1 MIGKEIRQTIELAA
15 PIILTQL
22 AQMSMSFVDT
32 IMVGRLGQQELA
44 GVAVG
49 GAVFFPLVVMTLGI
63 LMGVS
68 PMVSQAY
75 GARDH
80 HSAGRAVRQGLWLG
94 TILAIPSCLV
104 MWNGATLLAWAG
116 QEEEIVL
123 LGEEYLRAI
132 LWGVLPL
139 LWFGVLRHFI
149 EALSRPRVVMIITL
163 GAVLLNIGANYVL
176 MYGKL
181 GFPAL
186 GLAGC
191 GWASTLVM
199 WTMFLVMAA
208 FIRRDQGLGLYGVF
222 SRLSKPDWHHFSQ
235 LFRLGWP
242 IGVTQGLEVGLFSAT
257 ALLMGL
263 FSTVVL
269 AAHQMTLQCAAYA
282 FMIPLG
288 LSLAVSVRVGQA
300 MGRKDLQG
308 ARRAGYVGIGL
319 GASIMMITAICF
331 WSFPRFFIS
340 LFLDVDSPVNREVV
354 LQAIALLSVAAV
366 FQVFDGIQVT
376 AAGALRGLKDTR
388 APMIV
393 ALISYWVVGLSSGY
407 LFGFQLDMEGV
418 GLWWGLVV
426 GLTTAAILLWW
437 RFYRKVNSLIVAPSS
452 PIPSE

>member
-1 MIGKEIRQTIELAA
+1 MIGKEIRQTIKLAA
-15 PIILTQL
+15 PIILAQL
-22 AQMSMSFVDT
+22 AQVSISFVDT

-44 GVAVG
+44 GIAVG
-49 GAVFFPLVVMTLGI
+49 GAVFFPLIIITLGI
-63 LMGVS
+63 LMGVG

-80 HSAGRAVRQGLWLG
+80 LSVGRNVRQGLWLG
-94 TILAIPSCLV
+94 TLLTVPSCLV
-104 MWNGATLLAWAG
+104 MWYGGTLLGWAG

-123 LGEEYLRAI
+123 LAEEYLHAI

-139 LWFGVLRHFI
+139 LWFGVLRHFM
-149 EALSRPRVVMIITL
+149 EALSRPRVVMIIAL
-163 GAVLLNIGANYVL
+163 AAVVLNICANYVL

-191 GWASTLVM
+191 GWASTLVL

-208 FIRRDQGLGLYGVF
+208 FIRRDPGLGLYGVF
-222 SRLSKPDWHHFSQ
+222 SRLSKPDWHYFSR

-242 IGVTQGLEVGLFSAT
+242 IGIMQGLEVGLFSAT

-263 FSTVVL
+263 FRTVVL

-288 LSLAVSVRVGQA
+288 LSVAVSVRVGQA
-300 MGRKDLQG
+300 IGREDLQG

-319 GASIMMITAICF
+319 GASFMMITAFCF
-331 WSFPRFFIS
+331 WTFPRFFIS
-340 LFLDVDSPVNREVV
+340 LFLDVESPVNREVV
-354 LQAIALLSVAAV
+354 LQAISLLSVAAV

-388 APMIV
+388 VPMFV
-393 ALISYWVVGLSSGY
+393 ALISYWVVGLSGGY
-407 LFGFQLDMEGV
+407 LFGFQLDMGGV
-418 GLWWGLVV
+418 GLWWGLVL
-426 GLTTAAILLWW
+426 GLTTAASLLWW
-437 RFYRKVNSLIVAPSS
+437 RFYRKINSLITPST

>member
-1 MIGKEIRQTIELAA
+1 MIGKEIRQTIQLAA
-15 PIILTQL
+15 PIILAQL

-49 GAVFFPLVVMTLGI
+49 GALFFPLIIITLGI

-80 HSAGRAVRQGLWLG
+80 LSAGRAVRQGLWLG
-94 TILAIPSCLV
+94 TLLSIPSCLL
-104 MWNGATLLAWAG
+104 MWNGATMLEWMG

-123 LGEEYLRAI
+123 LAEEYLHAI
-132 LWGVLPL
+132 VWGVLPL
-139 LWFGVLRHFI
+139 LWFGALRHFM
-149 EALSRPRVVMIITL
+149 EALSRPRVVMIITV
-163 GAVLLNIGANYVL
+163 GAVLLNIGANNVF

-191 GWASTLVM
+191 GWASTLVF

-222 SRLSKPDWHHFSQ
+222 SRLKKPDWHYFSQ

-263 FSTVVL
+263 FSTALL
-269 AAHQMTLQCAAYA
+269 AAHQITIQCAAYA
-282 FMIPLG
+282 FMVPLG
-288 LSLAVSVRVGQA
+288 LSFAVSVRVGQA
-300 MGRKDLQG
+300 MGREDLQA

-319 GASIMMITAICF
+319 GGGFMMITAICF
-331 WSFPRFFIS
+331 WTFPRFFIS
-340 LFLDVDSPVNREVV
+340 LFLDVQSPVNREVV
-354 LQAIALLSVAAV
+354 LVATSLLSIAAV
-366 FQVFDGIQVT
+366 FQVFDGIQVA

-388 APMIV
+388 APMML
-393 ALISYWVVGLSSGY
+393 ALIAYWVVGLSCAY
-407 LFGFQLDMEGV
+407 LLGFRLDMEGV
-418 GLWWGLVV
+418 GLWWGLVL

-437 RFYRKVNSLIVAPSS
+437 RFYRKINSLIQ
-452 PIPSE
+452 

>member
-1 MIGKEIRQTIELAA
+1 MIGKETRQTIELAA
-15 PIILTQL
+15 PMILAQL

-49 GAVFFPLVVMTLGI
+49 GAVFFPLIVITLGI
-63 LMGVS
+63 LMGVG

-75 GARDH
+75 GAGDH
-80 HSAGRAVRQGLWLG
+80 LSAGRAVRQGLWLG
-94 TILAIPSCLV
+94 TLLTIPSCLV
-104 MWNGATLLAWAG
+104 MWNGATLLSWTG

-123 LGEEYLRAI
+123 LGEEYLHAI

-163 GAVLLNIGANYVL
+163 GAVVLNIGANDVL
-176 MYGKL
+176 MHGKL

-191 GWASTLVM
+191 GWASTLVF

-222 SRLSKPDWHHFSQ
+222 SRLKKPDWHYFSQ

-263 FSTVVL
+263 FSTVAL
-269 AAHQMTLQCAAYA
+269 AAHQMTIQCAAYA
-282 FMIPLG
+282 FMVPLG

-300 MGRKDLQG
+300 IGREDLQG

-319 GASIMMITAICF
+319 GACFMMITAISF

-340 LFLDVDSPVNREVV
+340 LFLDVESPVNREVV

-393 ALISYWVVGLSSGY
+393 ALISYWVVGLSGAY
-407 LFGFQLDMEGV
+407 LFGFQLDMGGV
-418 GLWWGLVV
+418 GLWWGLVL

-437 RFYRKVNSLIVAPSS
+437 RFYRKINSLILTASIS
-452 PIPSE
+452 LPSE

>member
-1 MIGKEIRQTIELAA
+1 MIGKETRQTIALAA
-15 PIILTQL
+15 PIILAQL

-49 GAVFFPLVVMTLGI
+49 GAVFFPLIVITLGI
-63 LMGVS
+63 LMGVG

-80 HSAGRAVRQGLWLG
+80 STAGRAVRQGLWLG
-94 TILAIPSCLV
+94 TLLTIPSCLV
-104 MWNGATLLAWAG
+104 MWNGATLLSWTG

-123 LGEEYLRAI
+123 LGEEYLHAI

-163 GAVLLNIGANYVL
+163 GAVVLNIGANDVL

-181 GFPAL
+181 GFPPL

-191 GWASTLVM
+191 GWASTFVF

-208 FIRRDQGLGLYGVF
+208 FIRRDQGLAPYGVF
-222 SRLSKPDWHHFSQ
+222 SRLRKPDWHYFSQ

-263 FSTVVL
+263 FSTVAL
-269 AAHQMTLQCAAYA
+269 AAHQMTIQCAAFT
-282 FMIPLG
+282 FMVPLG

-300 MGRKDLQG
+300 IGREDLPG

-319 GASIMMITAICF
+319 GATFMMITAICF

-340 LFLDVDSPVNREVV
+340 LFLDVESPLNREVV

-388 APMIV
+388 VPMIV
-393 ALISYWVVGLSSGY
+393 ALISYWVVGLSGGY
-407 LFGFQLDMEGV
+407 LFGFQLDMGGV
-418 GLWWGLVV
+418 GLWWGLVL

-437 RFYRKVNSLIVAPSS
+437 RFYRKINSLILTASIS
-452 PIPSE
+452 LPSE

>member
-1 MIGKEIRQTIELAA
+1 
-15 PIILTQL
+15 
-22 AQMSMSFVDT
+22 
-32 IMVGRLGQQELA
+32 
-44 GVAVG
+44 
-49 GAVFFPLVVMTLGI
+49 
-63 LMGVS
+63 MGVG

-80 HSAGRAVRQGLWLG
+80 LSAGRAVRQGLWLG
-94 TILAIPSCLV
+94 TLLTIPSCLV
-104 MWNGATLLAWAG
+104 MWNGATLLAWTG

-123 LGEEYLRAI
+123 LGEEYLHAI

-139 LWFGVLRHFI
+139 LWFGALRHFI

-163 GAVLLNIGANYVL
+163 GAVLLNVVANDVL

-191 GWASTLVM
+191 GWASTLVF

-208 FIRRDQGLGLYGVF
+208 FIRKDQGLGLYGVF
-222 SRLSKPDWHHFSQ
+222 SRLSKPDWHYFSQ

-263 FSTVVL
+263 FSTAAL
-269 AAHQMTLQCAAYA
+269 AAHQITIQCAGYA
-282 FMIPLG
+282 FMVPLG
-288 LSLAVSVRVGQA
+288 LSFAVSVRVGQA
-300 MGRKDLQG
+300 TGREDLQG

-319 GASIMMITAICF
+319 GASFMMITAICF

-340 LFLDVDSPVNREVV
+340 LFLDMQSPVNREVV
-354 LQAIALLSVAAV
+354 LVATSLLSIAAV
-366 FQVFDGIQVT
+366 FQVFDGIQVA

-393 ALISYWVVGLSSGY
+393 ALIAYWVVGLSCAY
-407 LFGFQLDMEGV
+407 LLGFRLDMEGV
-418 GLWWGLVV
+418 GLWWGLVL

-437 RFYRKVNSLIVAPSS
+437 RFYRKINSLILLPSG
-452 PIPSE
+452 PILSE

>member
-1 MIGKEIRQTIELAA
+1 MIGKEIRQTIKLAA

-22 AQMSMSFVDT
+22 AQMSMTFVDT

-49 GAVFFPLVVMTLGI
+49 GAVFFPLVIMTLGI

-80 HSAGRAVRQGLWLG
+80 LSAGRAVRQGLWLG
-94 TILAIPSCLV
+94 TLLAIPSCLV
-104 MWNGATLLAWAG
+104 MWNGATLLSWAG
-116 QEEEIVL
+116 QEKEIVL
-123 LGEEYLRAI
+123 LGKEYLHAI

-163 GAVLLNIGANYVL
+163 GGVLLNIGANYVL

-208 FIRRDQGLGLYGVF
+208 FIRKDQALGLYGIF
-222 SRLSKPDWHHFSQ
+222 SRLSRPDWHYFSQ

-242 IGVTQGLEVGLFSAT
+242 IGVMQGLEVGLFSTT

-269 AAHQMTLQCAAYA
+269 AAHQMTLQCAAFA

-300 MGRKDLQG
+300 VGREDLQG

-319 GASIMMITAICF
+319 GASFMMITAICF

-366 FQVFDGIQVT
+366 FQVSDGIQVT

-393 ALISYWVVGLSSGY
+393 ALVSYWVVGLSSGY

-418 GLWWGLVV
+418 GLWWGLVL

-437 RFYRKVNSLIVAPSS
+437 RFYRKSNSLILLPSDS
-452 PIPSE
+452 ILSE

>member
-1 MIGKEIRQTIELAA
+1 MIGKETRQTIELAA
-15 PIILTQL
+15 PIILAQL
-22 AQMSMSFVDT
+22 AQMSSSFVDT
-32 IMVGRLGQQELA
+32 IMVGRLGNQELA

-49 GAVFFPLVVMTLGI
+49 GAIFFPLLIINLGI

-80 HSAGRAVRQGLWLG
+80 LSAGRAVRQGLWLG
-94 TILAIPSCLV
+94 TLLSIPSCLL
-104 MWNGATLLAWAG
+104 MWNGATLLEWMG
-116 QEEEIVL
+116 QEEEIVVL
-123 LGEEYLRAI
+123 AGEYLHAI
-132 LWGVLPL
+132 VWGVLPL
-139 LWFGVLRHFI
+139 LWFGALRHFM
-149 EALSRPRVVMIITL
+149 EALSRPRVVMIITV
-163 GAVLLNIGANYVL
+163 GAVLLNICANYVL

-191 GWASTLVM
+191 GWASTLVF

-208 FIRRDQGLGLYGVF
+208 FIRRDRGLGLYGVF
-222 SRLSKPDWHHFSQ
+222 SRLSKPDWHYFSQ

-263 FSTVVL
+263 FSTVAL
-269 AAHQMTLQCAAYA
+269 AAHQMTIQCAAYS
-282 FMIPLG
+282 FMVPLG

-300 MGRKDLQG
+300 IGREDLQG

-319 GASIMMITAICF
+319 GATFMMITAICF

-340 LFLDVDSPVNREVV
+340 LFLDVESPVNREVV

-366 FQVFDGIQVT
+366 FQIFDGIQVT
-376 AAGALRGLKDTR
+376 AAGALRGLTDTR

-393 ALISYWVVGLSSGY
+393 ALISYWVVGLSGGY
-407 LFGFQLDMEGV
+407 LFGFQLDMGGV
-418 GLWWGLVV
+418 GLWWGLVL
-426 GLTTAAILLWW
+426 GLTTAAILLGW
-437 RFYRKVNSLIVAPSS
+437 RFYRKINSLILTSS
-452 PIPSE
+452 TLIPSE

>member
-1 MIGKEIRQTIELAA
+1 MIAKEIRQTLELAA

-22 AQMSMSFVDT
+22 AQMSSSFVDT

-44 GVAVG
+44 GAAVG
-49 GAVFFPLVVMTLGI
+49 GAIFFPLVILTLGI

-80 HSAGRAVRQGLWLG
+80 PSAGRAVRQGLWLG
-94 TILAIPSCLV
+94 TLLTIPSCLL
-104 MWNGATLLAWAG
+104 MWNGATLLGWMG

-123 LGEEYLRAI
+123 LAEEYLHAI

-139 LWFGVLRHFI
+139 LWFGALRHFI
-149 EALSRPRVVMIITL
+149 EALSRPRVVMIVTL
-163 GAVLLNIGANYVL
+163 GAVALNIVANYVL

-191 GWASTLVM
+191 GWASALVF
-199 WTMFLVMAA
+199 WCMFLVMAA
-208 FIRRDQGLGLYGVF
+208 FIRGDQSLGIYEIF
-222 SRLSKPDWHHFSQ
+222 SRLGKPDWHYFSQ

-242 IGVTQGLEVGLFSAT
+242 IGITQGLEVGLFSAT
-257 ALLMGL
+257 AILMGL
-263 FSTVVL
+263 FSSTVL
-269 AAHQMTLQCAAYA
+269 AAHHMTLQCAAYA
-282 FMIPLG
+282 FMVPLG

-300 MGRKDLQG
+300 IGREDVQE

-319 GASIMMITAICF
+319 GGSFMMITAICF
-331 WSFPRFFIS
+331 WTFPRFFIS
-340 LFLDVDSPVNREVV
+340 LFLDVDSPANREVV
-354 LQAIALLSVAAV
+354 LQAVALLSVAAF

-393 ALISYWVVGLSSGY
+393 ALIAYWVVGLGSGY
-407 LFGFQLDMEGV
+407 LLGFRLDMAGV
-418 GLWWGLVV
+418 GLWWGLVL
-426 GLTTAAILLWW
+426 GLTVAATLLWW
-437 RFYRKVNSLIVAPSS
+437 RFYRKINSLIQ
-452 PIPSE
+452 

>member
-1 MIGKEIRQTIELAA
+1 MIGKEIRQTIKLAA
-15 PIILTQL
+15 PIILAQL
-22 AQMSMSFVDT
+22 AQVSISFVDT

-44 GVAVG
+44 GIAVG
-49 GAVFFPLVVMTLGI
+49 GAVFFPLIIITLGI
-63 LMGVS
+63 LMGVG

-80 HSAGRAVRQGLWLG
+80 LSVGRNVRQGLWLG
-94 TILAIPSCLV
+94 TLLTVPSCLV
-104 MWNGATLLAWAG
+104 MWYGGTLLGWAG

-123 LGEEYLRAI
+123 LAEEYLHAI

-139 LWFGVLRHFI
+139 LWFGVLRHFM
-149 EALSRPRVVMIITL
+149 EALSRPRVVMIIAL
-163 GAVLLNIGANYVL
+163 AAVVLNICANYVL

-191 GWASTLVM
+191 GWASTLVL

-208 FIRRDQGLGLYGVF
+208 FIRRDPGLGLYGVF
-222 SRLSKPDWHHFSQ
+222 SRLSKPDWHYFSR

-242 IGVTQGLEVGLFSAT
+242 IGIMQGLEVGLFSAT

-288 LSLAVSVRVGQA
+288 LSVAVSVRVGQA
-300 MGRKDLQG
+300 IGREDLQG

-319 GASIMMITAICF
+319 GASFMMITAFCF
-331 WSFPRFFIS
+331 WTFPRFFIS
-340 LFLDVDSPVNREVV
+340 LFLDVESPVNREVV
-354 LQAIALLSVAAV
+354 LQAISLLSVAAV

-388 APMIV
+388 VPMFV
-393 ALISYWVVGLSSGY
+393 ALISYWVVGLSGGY
-407 LFGFQLDMEGV
+407 LFGFQLDMGGV
-418 GLWWGLVV
+418 GLWWGLVL
-426 GLTTAAILLWW
+426 GLTTAASLLWW
-437 RFYRKVNSLIVAPSS
+437 RFYRKINSLITPST

>member
-1 MIGKEIRQTIELAA
+1 MLGKEIRQTIELGA

-22 AQMSMSFVDT
+22 AQVSISFVDT

-44 GVAVG
+44 GIAVG
-49 GAVFFPLVVMTLGI
+49 GAIFFPLIIIILGI

-80 HSAGRAVRQGLWLG
+80 HSAGRTVRQGLWLG
-94 TILAIPSCLV
+94 TLLTIPSCLV
-104 MWNGATLLAWAG
+104 MWNGGTLLGWAG

-123 LGEEYLRAI
+123 LAEEYLHAI

-139 LWFGVLRHFI
+139 FWFGVLRHFI

-163 GAVLLNIGANYVL
+163 GSVALNICANYVL

-191 GWASTLVM
+191 GWASTLVL
-199 WTMFLVMAA
+199 WTMFLVMAT
-208 FIRRDQGLGLYGVF
+208 FIRSEPSLGLYGVF
-222 SRLSKPDWHHFSQ
+222 SHLSKPDWHYFSR

-242 IGVTQGLEVGLFSAT
+242 IGVMQGLEVGLFSAT

-288 LSLAVSVRVGQA
+288 LSAAVSIRVGQA
-300 MGRKDLQG
+300 IGREDLQA

-319 GASIMMITAICF
+319 GASFMMVSALCF
-331 WSFPRFFIS
+331 WTFPRFFIS
-340 LFLDVDSPVNREVV
+340 LFLDVQSPVNREVV
-354 LQAIALLSVAAV
+354 LQATSLLSIAAV

-376 AAGALRGLKDTR
+376 AAGALRGLRDTR

-393 ALISYWVVGLSSGY
+393 ALIAYWVVGLSSGY
-407 LFGFQLDMEGV
+407 LMGFQLNMAGV
-418 GLWWGLVV
+418 GLWWGLVL
-426 GLTTAAILLWW
+426 GLTVAAILLWW
-437 RFYRKVNSLIVAPSS
+437 RFYRKINSLIL
-452 PIPSE
+452 